1 MLHQVYGS
9 VFNPLLT
16 VLMNAFVRQLEY
28 AADRSATA
36 AAAAAASNSTRNS
49 QLATR
54 MTGCFKN
61 WPIHLDAS
69 PSSPPA
75 PVPATRTD

>member
-54 MTGCFKN
+54 N
-61 WPIHLDAS
+61 SQLA
-69 PSSPPA
+69 
-75 PVPATRTD
+75 